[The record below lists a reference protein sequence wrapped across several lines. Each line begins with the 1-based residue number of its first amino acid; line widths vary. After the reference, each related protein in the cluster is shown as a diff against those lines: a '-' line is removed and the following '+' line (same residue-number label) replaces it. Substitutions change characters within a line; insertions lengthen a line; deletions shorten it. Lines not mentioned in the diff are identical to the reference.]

1 MGESNKVTS
10 IVLNYNRP
18 ENMKRVIDGI
28 RSQTINSDIWIWDN
42 SGKLE
47 DIEGCVIIR
56 SQKNFHC
63 LPRLMLMGAVQ
74 TDYIWTQDDD
84 RVLTDKEL
92 FKRMMYVSEDV
103 GLPIVAYG
111 KLFSHED
118 TGKKYPEK
126 YWDNAYYTD
135 HDTCNG
141 YWNVGY
147 KDGRV
152 NVGSTGI
159 MFLNRWCVDNLR
171 LNPYLELTKEEYK
184 YGDDMWLSEKF
195 GGCFVYK
202 PLFDGIKVI
211 PDNGVGLCHDKEHYP
226 IRNELCRRYWLEK

>member
-18 ENMKRVIDGI
+18 ENMKAVIDGI
-28 RSQTINSDIWIWDN
+28 RSQTVKSDIWIWDN
-42 SGKLE
+42 SGKLA
-47 DIEGCVIIR
+47 DIDGCMIIR

-63 LPRLMLMGAVQ
+63 LPRLLLMGAVQ
-74 TDYIWTQDDD
+74 TEYIWTQDDD
-84 RVLTDKEL
+84 RVLTDKTL
-92 FKRMMYVSEDV
+92 FEQMIWVDIDCPM
-103 GLPIVAYG
+103 VAYG
-111 KLFSHED
+111 KRFTHEK
-118 TGKKYPEK
+118 TRAIYPKE

-147 KDGRV
+147 KNGFAD
-152 NVGSTGI
+152 VGSTGI
-159 MFLNRWCVDNLR
+159 MFLKMSCLKKMP
-171 LNPYLELTKEEYK
+171 LNPYIELTEQEYK
-184 YGDDMWLSEKF
+184 YGDDMWLSKRL
-195 GGCFVYK
+195 GCCYVYK
-202 PLFDGIKVI
+202 PLFDGVKVI